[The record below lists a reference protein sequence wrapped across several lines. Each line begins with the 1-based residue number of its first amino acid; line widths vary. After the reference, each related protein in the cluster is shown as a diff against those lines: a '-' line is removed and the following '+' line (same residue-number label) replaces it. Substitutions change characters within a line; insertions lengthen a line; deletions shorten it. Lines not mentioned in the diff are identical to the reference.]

1 MNDSKLNKQIR
12 IALLSGIAFVLM
24 YFDFPLPIFPV
35 FLKIDLSDIPAL
47 IGAFALGP
55 VAGVVIEL
63 IKNILYTLIKG
74 SSSMLIGEF
83 ANFAIGATWVF
94 VAGYIYNRNRTFK
107 TAIIGLVSSVVAM
120 TVMAV
125 LLNYFVLLPMYVNVF
140 KVDLGGS
147 IGSFIAVATVPFNI
161 LKGTIAS
168 AATVLLYK
176 PVIAVINR
184 QSIRTVK
191 Y

>member
-1 MNDSKLNKQIR
+1 M
-12 IALLSGIAFVLM
+12 
-24 YFDFPLPIFPV
+24 
-35 FLKIDLSDIPAL
+35 
-47 IGAFALGP
+47 
-55 VAGVVIEL
+55 
-63 IKNILYTLIKG
+63 
-74 SSSMLIGEF
+74 IGEL

-94 VAGYIYNRNRTFK
+94 VAGFIYNRNRTFK
-107 TAIIGLVSSVVAM
+107 TAVIGLVTGVVSM
-120 TVMAV
+120 TLVAV

-161 LKGTIAS
+161 LKGAISST
-168 AATVLLYK
+168 ATVLLYK

>member
-1 MNDSKLNKQIR
+1 MNDSKLNKQIK

-24 YFDFPLPIFPV
+24 YFDFPLPIFPA

-47 IGAFALGP
+47 IGAFSLGP
-55 VAGVVIEL
+55 IAGVVIEL

-74 SSSMLIGEF
+74 SSSAMIGEL

-94 VAGYIYNRNRTFK
+94 VAGIIYKRNKTFK
-107 TAIIGLVSSVVAM
+107 TAVIGLVVSVLAM
-120 TVMAV
+120 TVVAV
-125 LLNYFVLLPMYVNVF
+125 LLNYFVLLPMYINVF
-140 KVDLGGS
+140 KVPLGN
-147 IGSFIAVATVPFNI
+147 ITDFIIAATIPFNL
-161 LKGTIAS
+161 LKGAVTS
-168 AATVLLYK
+168 FATVLLYK
-176 PVIAVINR
+176 PVVAVINR

>member
-1 MNDSKLNKQIR
+1 MNDSRLNKQIR

-94 VAGYIYNRNRTFK
+94 VAGFIYNRNRTFK
-107 TAIIGLVSSVVAM
+107 TAIIGLVSSVLAM

-125 LLNYFVLLPMYVNVF
+125 LLKL
-140 KVDLGGS
+140 
-147 IGSFIAVATVPFNI
+147 I
-161 LKGTIAS
+161 
-168 AATVLLYK
+168 
-176 PVIAVINR
+176 
-184 QSIRTVK
+184 
-191 Y
+191 

>member
-1 MNDSKLNKQIR
+1 MNDSRLNKQIR

-94 VAGYIYNRNRTFK
+94 VAGFIYNRNRTFK
-107 TAIIGLVSSVVAM
+107 TAIIGLVSSVLAM

-161 LKGTIAS
+161 LKGAISST
-168 AATVLLYK
+168 ATVLLYK

>member
-1 MNDSKLNKQIR
+1 MNDSRLNKQIR

-24 YFDFPLPIFPV
+24 YFDFPLPFFPP
-35 FLKIDLSDIPAL
+35 FLKIDVSDIPAL
-47 IGAFALGP
+47 IGAFSLGP
-55 VAGVVIEL
+55 VAGIVIEL

-74 SSSMLIGEF
+74 SSSMFIGEF

-94 VAGYIYNRNRTFK
+94 VAGFIYNRNRTFK
-107 TAIIGLVSSVVAM
+107 TAIIGLVSSVLAM

-161 LKGTIAS
+161 LKGAISST
-168 AATVLLYK
+168 ATVLLYK

>member
-1 MNDSKLNKQIR
+1 MNDSRLNKQIR

-94 VAGYIYNRNRTFK
+94 VAGFIYNRNRTFK
-107 TAIIGLVSSVVAM
+107 TAIIGLVSSVLAM

-168 AATVLLYK
+168 TATVLLYK

>member
-1 MNDSKLNKQIR
+1 
-12 IALLSGIAFVLM
+12 
-24 YFDFPLPIFPV
+24 
-35 FLKIDLSDIPAL
+35 
-47 IGAFALGP
+47 
-55 VAGVVIEL
+55 
-63 IKNILYTLIKG
+63 
-74 SSSMLIGEF
+74 
-83 ANFAIGATWVF
+83 
-94 VAGYIYNRNRTFK
+94 
-107 TAIIGLVSSVVAM
+107 M

-161 LKGTIAS
+161 LKGAISST
-168 AATVLLYK
+168 ATVLLYK

>member
-1 MNDSKLNKQIR
+1 MNDSRLNKQIR

-55 VAGVVIEL
+55 LAGVVIEL

-94 VAGYIYNRNRTFK
+94 VAGFIYNRNRTFK
-107 TAIIGLVSSVVAM
+107 TAIIGLVSSVLAM

-168 AATVLLYK
+168 TATVLLYK